1 MGTYRVPRNT
11 KGESRILVVFST
23 KALIYTIV
31 GVVIGYMISLIMRLC
46 GIEGIVGYIIMGVLG
61 LIGFSVA
68 TFKIPNI
75 SSVPAFNAIAGESI
89 DDIIIRFIK
98 HEVNK
103 KKIYISDTN
112 LNAKEEEKVD
122 GK

>member
-11 KGESRILVVFST
+11 KGESRILVIFST

-31 GVVIGYMISLIMRLC
+31 GVVIGYMINVLLSFF
-46 GIEGIVGYIIMGVLG
+46 GIGSVGYVIMAVLA
-61 LIGFSVA
+61 LLGFSIA

-75 SSVPAFNAIAGESI
+75 GSIPALSVIAGESI
-89 DDIIIRFIK
+89 DEIIIRYIK
-98 HEVNK
+98 YKMNK
-103 KKIYISDTN
+103 KKIYIADTKFN
-112 LNAKEEEKVD
+112 TKEEEQID

>member
-11 KGESRILVVFST
+11 KGESRILVIFST

-31 GVVIGYMISLIMRLC
+31 GVVIGYMINLLLSFF
-46 GIEGIVGYIIMGVLG
+46 GIGSVGYVIMAVLA
-61 LIGFSVA
+61 LLGFSIA

-75 SSVPAFNAIAGESI
+75 GPIPALSVIAGESI
-89 DDIIIRFIK
+89 DEIIIRYIK
-98 HEVNK
+98 YKMNK
-103 KKIYISDTN
+103 KKIYIADTKF
-112 LNAKEEEKVD
+112 NAKEEEQVD

>member
-11 KGESRILVVFST
+11 KGESRILIIFST

-31 GVVIGYMISLIMRLC
+31 GVVIGY
-46 GIEGIVGYIIMGVLG
+46 IINVILG
-61 LIGFSVA
+61 LIGITGVGIVFIVVLALLGFSIA

-75 SSVPAFNAIAGESI
+75 TSIPAISSIAGESI
-89 DDIIIRFIK
+89 DDIIIRYMK
-98 HEVNK
+98 YKRNK
-103 KKIYISDTN
+103 KKIYIAERKSNT
-112 LNAKEEEKVD
+112 KEGEEVN

>member
-11 KGESRILVVFST
+11 KGESRILIIFST

-31 GVVIGYMISLIMRLC
+31 GVVIGYIINVILRLI
-46 GIEGIVGYIIMGVLG
+46 GITGVGIVIIVVLA
-61 LIGFSVA
+61 LLGFSIA

-75 SSVPAFNAIAGESI
+75 TSIPAISSIAGESI
-89 DDIIIRFIK
+89 DDIIIRYMK
-98 HEVNK
+98 YKRNK
-103 KKIYISDTN
+103 KKIYIAERKSNT
-112 LNAKEEEKVD
+112 KEGEEVN

>member
-11 KGESRILVVFST
+11 KGESRILIIFST

-31 GVVIGYMISLIMRLC
+31 GVVIGY
-46 GIEGIVGYIIMGVLG
+46 IINVILG
-61 LIGFSVA
+61 LIGITGVGIVFIVVLALLGFSIA

-75 SSVPAFNAIAGESI
+75 TSIPAISSIAGESI
-89 DDIIIRFIK
+89 DDIIIRYMK
-98 HEVNK
+98 YKRNK
-103 KKIYISDTN
+103 KKIYIAERKPNT
-112 LNAKEEEKVD
+112 KEGEEVN

>member
-1 MGTYRVPRNT
+1 MGTYRVPRDT

-31 GVVIGYMISLIMRLC
+31 GVGIGYLINVILNAI
-46 GIEGIVGYIIMGVLG
+46 GIGGVGIAIMVILAV
-61 LIGFSVA
+61 IGFSVA

-75 SSVPAFNAIAGESI
+75 SSTSKLSAIAGENI
-89 DDIIIRFIK
+89 DEAIIKYFK
-98 HEVNK
+98 HRKNK
-103 KKIYISDTN
+103 NKIYIVKD
-112 LNAKEEEKVD
+112 KEEEVSD

>member
-11 KGESRILVVFST
+11 KGESRILVIFST
-23 KALIYTIV
+23 KALVYTIV

-46 GIEGIVGYIIMGVLG
+46 GIEGVLGYIIMGVLV

-75 SSVPAFNAIAGESI
+75 TSVPAFNAIAGESI

-98 HEVNK
+98 HKVNK
-103 KKIYISDTN
+103 KKIYISDIN

>member
-11 KGESRILVVFST
+11 KGESRILVIFST

-31 GVVIGYMISLIMRLC
+31 GVGIGYMINLVLSFF
-46 GIEGIVGYIIMGVLG
+46 GIGSVGYVIMAVLA
-61 LIGFSVA
+61 LLGFSIA

-75 SSVPAFNAIAGESI
+75 GSIPALSVIAGESI
-89 DDIIIRFIK
+89 DEIIIRYIK
-98 HEVNK
+98 YKINK
-103 KKIYISDTN
+103 KKIYIADTK
-112 LNAKEEEKVD
+112 LNAKEEEQVD